1 MKENVI
7 KVLKEENID
16 LKSINSIVSVEI
28 KKR

>member
-28 KKR
+28 KR